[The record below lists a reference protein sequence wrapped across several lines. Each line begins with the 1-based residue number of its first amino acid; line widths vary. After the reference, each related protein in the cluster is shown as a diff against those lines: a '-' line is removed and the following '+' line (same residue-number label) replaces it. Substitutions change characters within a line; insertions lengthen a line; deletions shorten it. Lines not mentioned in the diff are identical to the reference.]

1 MPSLPLIYA
10 PNPIFKKKAEPVAA
24 VNDEV
29 KQQLNDLLETL
40 YHEQGVGIAAPMV
53 GLLSQLVVIDLQANG
68 EKSPLLM
75 VNPTIT
81 ERSAEDQTIEEA
93 SLCFPGISAPV
104 KRSAAVTVEYLD
116 ENGQKQTLK
125 ADGFFAQVIQ
135 HEIDYLHGKVFLD
148 YLSPLKRDMMI
159 KKMEKFKKN
168 WQRSYDHHVHTDACN
183 H

>member
-1 MPSLPLIYA
+1 MAMLPLIYA
-10 PNPIFKKKAEPVAA
+10 PNPIFKQKAEPVTA
-24 VNDEV
+24 VNDAV

-53 GLLSQLVVIDLQANG
+53 GVLSQLIVIDLQENG
-68 EKSPLLM
+68 EKAPLFI
-75 VNPTIT
+75 VNPVIT

-104 KRSAAVTVEYLD
+104 KRSARITVDYLD
-116 ENGQKQTLK
+116 QDGQKQQLT
-125 ADGFFAQVIQ
+125 AESFFAQVIQ

-148 YLSPLKRDMMI
+148 YLSPLKREMLV

-168 WQRSYDHHVHTDACN
+168 WQRSYEQHVHTDACN